1 MGLVSGAGAHL
12 YRTRGSRNVIVC
24 FLKRSRFDLRIIKSS
39 VLWDPVSAYITAIIP
54 RLDGV
59 RKIIK
64 MQTAPTSH
72 LTPIIL
78 TVIVRTM
85 HIKLIDTK

>member
-39 VLWDPVSAYITAIIP
+39 VLWDPVSGYSGYITAIIP

-64 MQTAPTSH
+64 MQTAPTSQ
-72 LTPIIL
+72 LTPLIL
-78 TVIVRTM
+78 TVIVELC
-85 HIKLIDTK
+85 I